1 MGDKCCLYRL
11 KSCLYKFQSSLYRFS
26 FLLMLV
32 CLMPAMAFSQYFK
45 HYEGIANKPGDY
57 EVIDASKNR
66 LRQKTHECNYY
77 VPIKQGSPVVLNLP
91 FSNFSTTS
99 GAQLEPRGYFR
110 WYNYDTDESSSQLSV
125 YDASN
130 TLLHDMQD
138 VNGVGKGRIA
148 YNLAVNPTVFRIGVR
163 YTRPTDANWQ
173 GEVIACDV
181 SRYADGCKGTFEH
194 EPTLSI
200 RYVFHMIPA
209 EKFADDMMN
218 AVIKGTRSTA
228 NDLTYEDNKE
238 MSVGLKDVSSTFNI
252 RINFNTP
259 SRYFFH
265 PMNGV
270 PTHHVYYNND
280 AYKIQESY
288 FNKNTVTQPNAIMWR
303 IYNSDKSMC
312 HTIWNNNSQFL
323 TLSLKMLNDGGWEWW
338 TISNQRVTNAALR
351 PQFTY
356 GSRLYVVAYAYN
368 TANANV
374 GCPIANFAITL
385 YQSYPKTQAELQTD
399 GDNTRM
405 VDYLDEH
412 YRNVA
417 LVSFDDDNDQQTLDK
432 PTSPDNNQSAY
443 PSKWAKRSYGFVY
456 EKLKDYIP
464 ANHSLPQVHSPLHGE
479 YGIYKSANVWGL
491 SSSSDQYLWW
501 ASSRLYDR
509 TYEITNGAQYGSFL
523 YVDAAD
529 ESRQIAEAD
538 FKANLCAGSQ
548 VVFSS
553 AIAEMTTGQEKA
565 QLLFKLYGV
574 HYDENNQET
583 DRKLLHSFS
592 TGDFANNLHSLVT
605 GKWYQGY
612 GKMVLPKESGVN
624 NYEDFKIVID
634 NLCKNTN
641 GADYAFD
648 DLRIYTQ
655 ASKVDVIQSAP
666 ICPSVDISQGY
677 NPGTMSNIKLKI
689 RAMQETMATLADHQ
703 EKKVYFR
710 FIDSSTGKPATNI
723 NYSSTDEPNYQWGST
738 TIYPQVDTGQHIDN
752 AAMYE
757 KLNDDWYV
765 VLANRN
771 FHLDPNKKYYLSF
784 AFDDEEVEDKNN
796 LSWGKPSDVCSLYSN
811 EFNLMQQTVVITDAN
826 GSIATAV
833 TIPCDD
839 KDTPSY
845 TIDAK
850 LQTVDQNNGGTINLQ
865 SIKFNWYIDRYPDGN
880 PDLAASNKFANI
892 KLSEGE
898 HTIYVEPTNKHTTVT
913 EGGVSYEICL
923 EPMSFK
929 LRAVKNGPQLSFGYS
944 NVVYPANY
952 ERTVRIGLPQV
963 RELAKQGE
971 GKGYFEIPVRDKHFI
986 VEDSKNLHF
995 VEAPNQENP
1004 VTCTTIYLSG
1014 TNDPTYATRSDMTSL
1029 KLAEL
1034 QSAYL
1039 AKDATTLNL
1048 KFMPQNE
1055 GPATSS
1061 SAASSGR
1068 ASGTGDDTV
1077 QLHEGYWYEGSMIFN
1092 EDGKDNTKVLC
1103 SGEAFIRF
1111 DVVPEFVT
1119 WNPTAKSGM
1128 SAAWN
1133 NDLNWI
1139 RSTRAELYKQA
1150 DQYADYVSIPRQNS
1164 YVPMK
1169 FTKVTIPNLSGLYFP
1184 DLGYISYRSSNGIAT
1199 KLSNAK
1205 GDEATTNI
1213 QYAIMAKWDAK
1224 AEGHGLTAEGNLEC
1238 EPFYGNTCDEIY
1250 FKPGGELLDQCYL
1263 IYNKVYVEKE
1273 MQPDTWN
1280 VLTSPLKDTYAG
1292 DMYVPRVGAR
1302 QETEA
1307 FQPVTF
1313 SDMENDRVKSP
1324 VYQRSWDDA
1333 STEEVSL
1340 GGSYAAYDY
1349 AGVDTEF
1356 DKQTLYHVSSHWSHF
1371 YNQLDKAYSPMEG
1384 FALKMGDKYTT
1395 STTDNPQAGSS
1406 FDASQQVLLRLPKAD
1421 THYDYYSASTAE
1433 ASQKGVD
1440 VDKQEAYRLVVATD
1454 MTENAVAAMSYPLV
1468 KLSDGNEYY
1477 LVGNPYMAT
1486 LSMYKFLK
1494 ANTALAPLFYT
1505 YEDGKMKFY
1514 NSIDLSLSTYDS
1526 KNDVTIAPMQA
1537 FFVKVADG
1545 EQLDKLNF
1553 TSQMTIDREVLGT
1566 RNSKLE
1572 ARYILSA
1579 ARGTSTDI
1587 SEVDNLPLEGKVEV
1601 FTLDGM
1607 LVHQSQRETLR
1618 AVMHRLSSGCYIVKI
1633 KTNDGECHSVKISVK

>member
-1 MGDKCCLYRL
+1 MKYIFNIIQMSDKCL
-11 KSCLYKFQSSLYRFS
+11 LYRFI
-26 FLLMLV
+26 LLLALV
-32 CLMPAMAFSQYFK
+32 AMMPVGSFSQVFR
-45 HYEGIANKPGDY
+45 HYEGIANKSGDY
-57 EVIDASKNR
+57 EVIDASKG
-66 LRQKTHECNYY
+66 LMRQKTHECHYY
-77 VPIKQGSPVVLNLP
+77 VPVKQGESICLELP
-91 FSNFSTTS
+91 FTAFDGI

-110 WYNYDTDESSSQLSV
+110 WYNYNTDQASSNLSLYNSSATKLV
-125 YDASN
+125 NMNDA
-130 TLLHDMQD
+130 
-138 VNGVGKGRIA
+138 NGVGRGLLA
-148 YNLAVNPTVFRIGVR
+148 YNLILDNNSLKGPCRNIVGVN
-163 YTRPTDANWQ
+163 YKRPADASWQ
-173 GEVIACDV
+173 GENIACDV
-181 SRYADGCKGTFEH
+181 SRYADGCKGIFEH

-209 EKFADDMMN
+209 EQRADDITK
-218 AVIKGTRSTA
+218 ALRLAAESSA
-228 NDLTYEDNKE
+228 NDMTFEDNKDI
-238 MSVGLKDVSSTFNI
+238 SVGFKTTSSKMNI
-252 RINFNTP
+252 RLSANP
-259 SRYFFH
+259 SWYYFH
-265 PMNGV
+265 PMANAF
-270 PTHHVYYNND
+270 THHVFSND
-280 AYKIQESY
+280 EQHKIQASDLTSTELL
-288 FNKNTVTQPNAIMWR
+288 KPTKIQWR
-303 IYNSDKSMC
+303 IYDSSKSKFCVYTYKIAEKPVNCRFFEIYLDLLNGGTYAGWKTLDNKSLTSAADKPS
-312 HTIWNNNSQFL
+312 F
-323 TLSLKMLNDGGWEWW
+323 K
-338 TISNQRVTNAALR
+338 
-351 PQFTY
+351 Y
-356 GSRLYVVAYAYN
+356 GDRAYIVAMAMDDKN
-368 TANANV
+368 RA
-374 GCPIANFAITL
+374 CPIANFTVSL
-385 YQSYPKTQAELQTD
+385 YNHYPMTFEQLQSTSA
-399 GDNTRM
+399 NTRL

-412 YRNVA
+412 YRSVA
-417 LVSFDDDNDQQTLDK
+417 TVSFDDDNEGQTLSK
-432 PTSPDNNQSAY
+432 PSSADNNQSAY

-456 EKLKDYIP
+456 EKLKDYVP
-464 ANHSLPQVHSPLHGE
+464 ANHSYPKLHSPIHGE

-491 SSSSDQYLWW
+491 SSGNDNYLWW
-501 ASSRLYDR
+501 ASNPLYDR
-509 TYEITNGAQYGSFL
+509 TYEMTHGAQYGSFL

-548 VVFSS
+548 VIFSS
-553 AIAEMTTGQEKA
+553 AIAEMTTGTEKA

-592 TGDFANNLHSLVT
+592 TGDFNNNLDALVT
-605 GKWYQGY
+605 GKWYQAY
-612 GKMVLPKESGVN
+612 GKMVLQKESGVN

-677 NPGTMSNIKLKI
+677 NHDAMSNIKLKI

-710 FIDSSTGKPATNI
+710 FIDSTTGKPATNI
-723 NYSSTDEPNYQWGST
+723 NYAASGDPNYLWGST

-865 SIKFNWYIDRYPDGN
+865 SIKFNWYVDRYPDGN
-880 PDLAASNKFANI
+880 PDLAESNKFANI

-898 HTIYVEPTNKHTTVT
+898 HTIYVEPTNQHTTVT

-929 LRAVKNGPQLSFGYS
+929 LRAVKNGPQFSFGYS

-963 RELAKQGE
+963 RELAKQGV
-971 GKGYFEIPVRDKHFI
+971 GKGYFKIPVRDKHFI

-995 VEAPNQENP
+995 VEAPNQETP
-1004 VTCTTIYLSG
+1004 VACTTIYLSG
-1014 TNDPTYATRSDMTSL
+1014 TNDPTYANRSDMTSL

-1039 AKDATTLNL
+1039 VKDASTLNL
-1048 KFMPQNE
+1048 KFMPQRE
-1055 GPATSS
+1055 
-1061 SAASSGR
+1061 
-1068 ASGTGDDTV
+1068 GDDSTGGTV

-1213 QYAIMAKWDAK
+1213 QYAIMAKWDAQ
-1224 AEGHGLTAEGNLEC
+1224 AEEHGVTAEGDLEC

-1307 FQPVTF
+1307 FQPITF

-1349 AGVDTEF
+1349 SGVDTDF

-1395 STTDNPQAGSS
+1395 STADAPLAGSS

-1421 THYDYYSASTAE
+1421 THYDYYAASGAQGG
-1433 ASQKGVD
+1433 SGKGVD
-1440 VDKQEAYRLVVATD
+1440 VDKKEEGRLAVATD
-1454 MTENAVAAMSYPLV
+1454 MTENAVAAMSYPLY

-1494 ANTALAPLFYT
+1494 ANSALAPLFYT
-1505 YEDGKMKFY
+1505 YEDGQMKFY

-1545 EQLDKLNF
+1545 ERLDKLNF

-1566 RNSKLE
+1566 RNGKLQ
-1572 ARYILSA
+1572 ARYVLSSV
-1579 ARGTSTDI
+1579 RGTSTDI
-1587 SEVDNLPLEGKVEV
+1587 DEIEVMPLTGRVEIY
-1601 FTLDGM
+1601 TLDGM
-1607 LVHQSQRETLR
+1607 LAYQSQRETLES
-1618 AVMHRLSSGCYIVKI
+1618 ALHRLSSGCYIVRV
-1633 KTNDGECHSVKISVK
+1633 KTDDGECHSVKISVK

>member
-1 MGDKCCLYRL
+1 MRDKCCLYRF
-11 KSCLYKFQSSLYRFS
+11 KYCLYRISL
-26 FLLMLV
+26 LIMLV
-32 CLMPAMAFSQYFK
+32 SLMPTMAFSQYFK
-45 HYEGIANKPGDY
+45 HYEGIANKTGDY
-57 EVIDASKNR
+57 EMIDASKG
-66 LRQKTHECNYY
+66 LMRQKTHECHYT
-77 VPIKQGSPVVLNLP
+77 VPIKQGSPAVLNLP
-91 FSNFSTTS
+91 FTYYSTS

-110 WYNYDTDESSSQLSV
+110 WYNYDTDEASSQLSV

-130 TLLHDMQD
+130 CLLHDMQD
-138 VNGVGKGRIA
+138 VNGVERGRIA
-148 YNLAVNPTVFRIGVR
+148 YNLAVNPTVSRIGVR

-209 EKFADDMMN
+209 EKFADDMMY
-218 AVIKGTRSTA
+218 AVIKGTQSAA

-238 MSVGLKDVSSTFNI
+238 MSVGLKNESSTFNI
-252 RINFNTP
+252 RINFNTT

-265 PMNGV
+265 PMTGI

-288 FNKNTVTQPNAIMWR
+288 FDKNTVTQPNAIMWR

-323 TLSLKMLNDGGWEWW
+323 TLSLKSLNDSGWEWW

-351 PQFTY
+351 PKFTY
-356 GSRLYVVAYAYN
+356 GSRVYVVAYAFN
-368 TANANV
+368 TANSNI

-385 YQSYPKTQAELQTD
+385 YQSYPKTQAELQAD

-417 LVSFDDDNDQQTLDK
+417 LVSFDDDNDQQTLSK
-432 PTSPDNNQSAY
+432 PTSPDNNMSAY

-456 EKLKDYIP
+456 ERLRDYIP
-464 ANHSLPQVHSPLHGE
+464 ANHSYPKLHSPLHGE
-479 YGIYKSANVWGL
+479 YGIYKTANVSGL
-491 SSSSDQYLWW
+491 STSSNEYLWW
-501 ASSRLYDR
+501 SSNPLYDR

-548 VVFSS
+548 VIFSS
-553 AIAEMTTGQEKA
+553 AIAEMTTGSEKA

-592 TGDFANNLHSLVT
+592 TGSFANNLHSLVT

-634 NLCKNTN
+634 NLCKSTQ

-666 ICPSVDISQGY
+666 ICPSVDVSQGY
-677 NPGTMSNIKLKI
+677 NPDAMSNIKLKI

-703 EKKVYFR
+703 EKTLYFR
-710 FIDSSTGKPATNI
+710 FVDASTGKPATNI
-723 NYSSTDEPNYQWGST
+723 NYAASGEPNYQWGTT
-738 TIYPQVDTGQHIDN
+738 TIHPEVDNGDQIDG

-784 AFDDEEVEDKNN
+784 AFDDEEVENKEN

-811 EFNLMQQTVVITDAN
+811 EFSLAQQTVVITDAN

-839 KDTPSY
+839 HDTPSY
-845 TIDAK
+845 SINAQ

-865 SIKFNWYIDRYPDGN
+865 SIKFNWYIDRLPDSH
-880 PDLAASNKFANI
+880 PDLAESNKFANI
-892 KLSEGE
+892 HLSEGE
-898 HTIYVEPTNKHTTVT
+898 HTIYVEPTNQHTTVT
-913 EGGVSYEICL
+913 EGGVDYEICL

-929 LRAVKNGPQLSFGYS
+929 LRAVKNGPKLNFGYS
-944 NVVYPANY
+944 GVAYPANY

-963 RELAKQGE
+963 RELAQQGE
-971 GKGYFEIPVRDKHFI
+971 GRGYFAVPVRDKNFI

-995 VEAPNQENP
+995 VKAPNQENP
-1004 VTCTTIYLSG
+1004 ETCTSVYLSG
-1014 TNDPTYATRSDMTSL
+1014 TNDPAYTQRADMTQL

-1034 QSAYL
+1034 QSADL
-1039 AKDATTLNL
+1039 AREALTLQV
-1048 KFMPQNE
+1048 KFLPGQQ
-1055 GPATSS
+1055 GY
-1061 SAASSGR
+1061 
-1068 ASGTGDDTV
+1068 V
-1077 QLHEGYWYEGSMIFN
+1077 QLHEGYWYEGCLIFN
-1092 EDGKDNTKVLC
+1092 EDGKDDTKVLC
-1103 SGEAFIRF
+1103 SGESYIRF
-1111 DVVPEFVT
+1111 DVVPEYLT
-1119 WNPTAKSGM
+1119 WNPTAKNGM

-1133 NDLNWI
+1133 NDQNWL
-1139 RSTRAELYKQA
+1139 RSTAVQLYKSSSA
-1150 DQYADYVSIPRQNS
+1150 YADDATAQG

-1169 FTKVTIPNLSGLYFP
+1169 FTKVTIPNLSAHYFP

-1199 KLSNAK
+1199 RLSNAK
-1205 GDEATTNI
+1205 GDEATANV
-1213 QYAIMAKWDAK
+1213 QYAMMAKWDAS
-1224 AEGHGLTAEGNLEC
+1224 APDHGVTSEGYLEC

-1250 FKPGGELLDQCYL
+1250 FKPGGEMLGQQYL

-1273 MQPDTWN
+1273 MQPQEWY
-1280 VLTSPLKDTYAG
+1280 VLTSPLLDTYAG
-1292 DMYVPRVGAR
+1292 DMYVPVVGGR

-1307 FQPVTF
+1307 FQPIHF
-1313 SDMENDRVKSP
+1313 SAMDNDRIQSP
-1324 VYQRSWDDA
+1324 AYQRSWDTA
-1333 STEEVSL
+1333 SAEEVSL

-1349 AGVDTEF
+1349 SGADTEF
-1356 DKQTLYHVSSHWSHF
+1356 DKQTLYHVSSHWSHV
-1371 YNQLDKAYSPMEG
+1371 YNQLNKAYTPMEG
-1384 FALKMGDKYTT
+1384 FALKMGDKY
-1395 STTDNPQAGSS
+1395 
-1406 FDASQQVLLRLPKAD
+1406 ASATQPVLLRLPKAD
-1421 THYDYYSASTAE
+1421 THYDYYSVSASGGSPA
-1433 ASQKGVD
+1433 GVD
-1440 VDKQEAYRLVVATD
+1440 VDKQEAYRLVIATD
-1454 MTENAVAAMSYPLV
+1454 AQENAIAKMTYPLAR
-1468 KLSDGNEYY
+1468 LSAGNDYY

-1486 LSMYKFLK
+1486 LSMYKFLR
-1494 ANTALAPLFYT
+1494 ANPSLAPIFYT
-1505 YEDGKMKFY
+1505 YEDGKIKFY
-1514 NSIDLSLSTYDS
+1514 DSVDLSLSTYDS
-1526 KNDVTIAPMQA
+1526 QNDVTIAPMQA
-1537 FFVKVADG
+1537 FFVRVADG
-1545 EQLDKLNF
+1545 ESLDQISF

-1566 RNSKLE
+1566 RNQKLE
-1572 ARYILSA
+1572 ARYMLSSS
-1579 ARGTSTDI
+1579 RSSSTDVALP
-1587 SEVDNLPLEGKVEV
+1587 SELPASGSLMV
-1601 FTLDGM
+1601 FTMDGK
-1607 LVHQSQRETLR
+1607 LLCREQQASLES
-1618 AVMHRLSSGCYIVKI
+1618 VMHRLPSGTYIVQI
-1633 KTNDGECHSVKISVK
+1633 KTDDGECHSVKIGVK